1 MWIETKFI
9 RQNWE
14 YIPWED
20 SMQHTVSHALH
31 YWTSV
36 FEWIR
41 FYDTENWPKIFRLY
55 DHIVRLFH
63 SAKVTDMEVN
73 FTIQEIVDACKN
85 LIQKNNLKSWYIRPI
100 FYYGYGKMWLDP
112 KWAKLECVISS
123 WNWWK
128 YLSDEAIK
136 VFVSSYIRPHPKSIE
151 ITAKVWWYYVN
162 SMLSHRESSKKWY
175 DEALLLDYEWYIAE
189 WPGENIFFIKDN
201 VLYTP
206 ALWSILPW
214 FTRDTIMTICEEN
227 LGIITLQEKILPE
240 DLADFDEAFFVWTA
254 AEVTPICEINDADWN
269 IYEFDN
275 SVTNNIKELYSQLV
289 TGKLWHNERLF

>member
-1 MWIETKFI
+1 MGIETKFI
-9 RQNWE
+9 RQNGE

-31 YWTSV
+31 YGTSV
-36 FEWIR
+36 FEGIR
-41 FYDTENWPKIFRLY
+41 FYDTENGPKIFRLY

-85 LIQKNNLKSWYIRPI
+85 LIQKNNLKSGYIRPI
-100 FYYGYGKMWLDP
+100 FYYGYGKMGLDP
-112 KWAKLECVISS
+112 KGAKLECVISS
-123 WNWWK
+123 WNWGK

-151 ITAKVWWYYVN
+151 ITAKVGGYYVN
-162 SMLSHRESSKKWY
+162 SMLSHRESSKKGY
-175 DEALLLDYEWYIAE
+175 DEALLLDYEGYIAE
-189 WPGENIFFIKDN
+189 GPGENIFFIKDN

-206 ALWSILPW
+206 ALGSILPG

-240 DLADFDEAFFVWTA
+240 DLADFDEAFFVGTA
-254 AEVTPICEINDADWN
+254 AEVTPICEINDADGN

-289 TGKLWHNERLF
+289 TGKLGHNERLF